1 MIARDEAV
9 DLLVVGCGAGG
20 LTVAQA
26 FLEEAARDGG
36 IPRVA
41 LLERAPRAE
50 RGGATRWSWVNLTVD
65 QDGIVDPKVIARI
78 LASHPQ
84 VDEPYFR
91 VIEREGAGTV
101 AWLEE
106 HGVQIV
112 HERPPFAMANDY
124 GAMVGGGASLVD
136 AFCGLLEAD
145 PGVQI
150 LYDTEAVRL
159 TTDETG
165 QVDGVMVRGSDGLT
179 RRLAADAV
187 VLATGGLEGS
197 LEAVTRYVGQRAG
210 QIRHVVPGL
219 RFNTGDGLRM
229 ATELGAATA
238 GQFDRLHV
246 QLVDERTT
254 KPDAG
259 IFGIPFG
266 VIVDGHGRRFADE
279 GSATP
284 EALNAPLAWSVWRDH
299 DATASFVFDARAARI
314 PGWGFLNQT
323 DLEPYRADTLAELA
337 GLIGVDPEV
346 FEEEI
351 ARFNAAVGEGDFD
364 PGVLDGK
371 RTHGLSVDKTN
382 WALPIAEAPFF
393 AYPLATAS
401 TFSYGGIRI
410 DLQGRVVTP
419 RGTAIPGL
427 YAAGVATGVWY
438 GEYPGAMSVLR
449 TVTFARRTGAEIA
462 AAMAAEAAR
471 LPG

>member
-1 MIARDEAV
+1 MSVAQEAAPL

-26 FLEEAARDGG
+26 YLEEADREGRS
-36 IPRVA
+36 PRVL

-50 RGGATRWSWVNLTVD
+50 RGGATRWSWVNVTVD
-65 QDGIVDPKVIARI
+65 SDGVVDPGVIARI
-78 LASHPQ
+78 LASHPD
-84 VDEPYFR
+84 VDEEYFR
-91 VIEREGAGTV
+91 VIEREGAATV

-106 HGVQIV
+106 HGVQIA
-112 HERPPFAMANDY
+112 HQRPPFAMANDY
-124 GAMVGGGASLVD
+124 GAMVGGGASLVE
-136 AFCGLLEAD
+136 AFCALLEARD
-145 PGVQI
+145 GVEI
-150 LYDTEAVRL
+150 RYDTEALRL
-159 TTDETG
+159 TTDADG
-165 QVDGVMVRGSDGLT
+165 RVDGVIARGPDGLT

-187 VLATGGLEGS
+187 VLATGGFEGS

-259 IFGIPFG
+259 IFGIPYG
-266 VIVDGHGRRFADE
+266 VIVDGRGRRFVDE
-279 GSATP
+279 GSATA

-314 PGWGFLNQT
+314 PGWEFLNQS
-323 DLEPYRADTLAELA
+323 DIEPYRADTLAELA
-337 GLIGVDPEV
+337 GLIGVDPAALED
-346 FEEEI
+346 EI
-351 ARFNAAVGEGDFD
+351 TRFNAAVGDGDFD
-364 PGVLDGK
+364 PGMLDGK
-371 RTHGLSVDKTN
+371 HTHGLDIDKTN
-382 WALPIAEAPFF
+382 WALPIEEAPFF

-410 DLQGRVVTP
+410 DLEGRVVTP

-427 YAAGVATGVWY
+427 YGAGVVTGVWY

-449 TVTFARRTGAEIA
+449 TVTFARRTGAEVA
-462 AAMAAEAAR
+462 AAR
-471 LPG
+471 VPIH

>member
-1 MIARDEAV
+1 MSAEEGAAPV

-20 LTVAQA
+20 LSVALS
-26 FLEEAARDGG
+26 FLEEAERSGRT
-36 IPRVA
+36 PRVT
-41 LLERAPRAE
+41 LVERAPRAE
-50 RGGATRWSWVNLTVD
+50 RGGATRWSWVNVTVD
-65 QDGIVDPKVIARI
+65 REGVVDAGVIERI
-78 LASHPQ
+78 LASHTD

-91 VIEREGAGTV
+91 VIEQEGAATV
-101 AWLEE
+101 AWLED
-106 HGVQIV
+106 HGVQIA
-112 HERPPFAMANDY
+112 HQRPPFAMANDY
-124 GAMVGGGASLVD
+124 GAMVGGGASLVE
-136 AFCGLLEAD
+136 AFCSRLEEI
-145 PGVQI
+145 PGVEI
-150 LYDTEAVRL
+150 RYDTEAL
-159 TTDETG
+159 QLLTDE
-165 QVDGVMVRGSDGLT
+165 DGRVNGVTARGPDGLT
-179 RRLAADAV
+179 RRIAADAV
-187 VLATGGLEGS
+187 VLATGGFEGS
-197 LEAVTRYVGQRAG
+197 LEAVTRYVGPRAG
-210 QIRHVVPGL
+210 RIRPVVPGL

-246 QLVDERTT
+246 QLVDERTS

-266 VIVDGHGRRFADE
+266 VIVDGRGRRFVDE

-314 PGWGFLNQT
+314 PGWGFLNQS
-323 DLEPYRADTLAELA
+323 DIEPYRADTLAELA
-337 GLIGVDPEV
+337 GLIGVPPNAL
-346 FEEEI
+346 EEEI
-351 ARFNAAVGEGDFD
+351 ARFNDAVVDGEFD
-364 PGVLDGK
+364 PAVLDGK
-371 RTHGLSVDKTN
+371 HTRGLEVDKTN

-427 YAAGVATGVWY
+427 YGAGVVTGVWY

-449 TVTFARRTGAEIA
+449 TVTFARRTGSEIA
-462 AAMAAEAAR
+462 SAFSR
-471 LPG
+471 TG

>member
-1 MIARDEAV
+1 MSAVAGAGDAPV
-9 DLLVVGCGAGG
+9 DLLIVGCGAGG
-20 LTVAQA
+20 LTTAQA
-26 FLEEAARDGG
+26 FIEECERNGVA
-36 IPRVA
+36 PRVT

-65 QDGIVDPKVIARI
+65 SDGVVDPDVIERI
-78 LASHPQ
+78 VAAHSD
-84 VDEPYFR
+84 VDEAYFR
-91 VIEREGAGTV
+91 VIEREGAATV

-106 HGVQIV
+106 HGVDIV
-112 HERPPFAMANDY
+112 HQRPPFAMAQDY

-136 AFCGLLEAD
+136 AFCGLLEAR
-145 PGVQI
+145 PGVEI
-150 LYDTEAVRL
+150 HYDTEAVRL
-159 TTDETG
+159 SVDESG
-165 QVDGVMVRGSDGLT
+165 RVDGVIARGQDGTT

-187 VLATGGLEGS
+187 VLATGGFEGS

-246 QLVDERTT
+246 QLVDERTS

-266 VIVDGHGRRFADE
+266 IVVDGLGRRFVDE

-299 DATASFVFDARAARI
+299 DATASFVFDARAARV
-314 PGWGFLNQT
+314 PGWEFLNQS
-323 DLEPYRADTLAELA
+323 DIDPYQADSLAELA
-337 GLIGVDPEV
+337 ALIGVDPGAL
-346 FEEEI
+346 EEEI
-351 ARFNAAVGEGDFD
+351 AQFNAAVVDGDFD
-364 PGVLDGK
+364 PAILDG
-371 RTHGLSVDKTN
+371 THTAGLKVDKTN
-382 WALPIAEAPFF
+382 WALPVAEAPFF

-401 TFSYGGIRI
+401 TFSYGGVRI
-410 DLQGRVVTP
+410 DLKGRVITP

-427 YAAGVATGVWY
+427 FGAGVVTGVWY

-449 TVTFARRTGAEIA
+449 TVTFARRTGTEIA
-462 AAMAAEAAR
+462 TAR
-471 LPG
+471 IPAG